1 MRVRLHSVL
10 GNDDVADRLNIKLIK
25 KGIDTEL
32 CQKAE
37 GKTGR
42 TIVLLTPGGI
52 STKLGH
58 AGVALQIENHLADTS
73 TFSLF
78 SHVHLASVT
87 LPLVHKVLRMKHNH
101 HNTPTS
107 TTPTTTTRFP
117 SVSLDLGATILAA
130 DPNELREALGQ
141 LDYVFLNEYSLK
153 VVYGIN
159 LEDPSTSTKTTTWPS
174 YLIEKLDAIKHNNN
188 GARES
193 GVTLVVTLG
202 TNGAYAISAARG
214 SFFQPSENVEVVDTT
229 GISFPHGV

>member
-1 MRVRLHSVL
+1 
-10 GNDDVADRLNIKLIK
+10 
-25 KGIDTEL
+25 
-32 CQKAE
+32 
-37 GKTGR
+37 
-42 TIVLLTPGGI
+42 
-52 STKLGH
+52 
-58 AGVALQIENHLADTS
+58 
-73 TFSLF
+73 
-78 SHVHLASVT
+78 
-87 LPLVHKVLRMKHNH
+87 VLRMKHNH